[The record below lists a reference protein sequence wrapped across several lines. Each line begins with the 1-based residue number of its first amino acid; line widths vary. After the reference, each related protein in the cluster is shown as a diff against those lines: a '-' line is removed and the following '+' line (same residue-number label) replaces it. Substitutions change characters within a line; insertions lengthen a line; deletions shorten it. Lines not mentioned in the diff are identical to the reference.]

1 MCSDIIGLSVNII
14 REHGSLRVIASIRKL
29 GEVHSSLPSL
39 EPLSTIQEESSSESE
54 EVEDVADDQDTV
66 QPSAPG
72 IISSRKR
79 GHKGIGDAIA
89 SAILEMAAASKLRS
103 AAVKQ
108 CNARYSIAS
117 CIKELDEMQAVEER
131 VYFVALE
138 LFNNADASEKF
149 LSLKGDK
156 RLTWLHRKCVAPS
169 NTPVR

>member
-1 MCSDIIGLSVNII
+1 MAAQSKNNFVQYSQSQQQT
-14 REHGSLRVIASIRKL
+14 GSMTTQLNSGR
-29 GEVHSSLPSL
+29 GPSSLPSL

-54 EVEDVADDQDTV
+54 EAEEVADDHDTV
-66 QPSAPG
+66 QPPTPG

-79 GHKGIGDAIA
+79 GRKGIDGAIA
-89 SAILEMAAASKLRS
+89 AAILEMAAASKLRT

-131 VYFVALE
+131 VFFAALE
-138 LFNNADASEKF
+138 LFNNADAREKF

-169 NTPVR
+169 NTPV